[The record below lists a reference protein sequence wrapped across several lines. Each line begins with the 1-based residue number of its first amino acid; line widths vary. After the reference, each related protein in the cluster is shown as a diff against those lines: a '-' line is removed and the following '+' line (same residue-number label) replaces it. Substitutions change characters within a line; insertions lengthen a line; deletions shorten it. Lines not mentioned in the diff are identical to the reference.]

1 MKSTFIGSTVSV
13 LLVFS
18 AISHA
23 KDYVQGQ
30 DPKPTQQQVLQSSQQ
45 VQTSNQQP
53 GSVPAASQPAAEST
67 TQELPISDPA
77 SLKSVSKAPVEPVSA
92 VNDGRSEPVVATQ
105 TYTATAYS
113 LRGRTASGRPVS
125 RGLIAA
131 DPSVLPLGTRVRVD
145 AGAFSGEYLVADTGG
160 AVKGR
165 RIDIWTPT
173 AREAMKFGRRAVKL
187 TVLSFGGKRAKAASE
202 AKAAPVRPA
211 QVNGLAAK
219 TSPPLQP
226 ADKQKE

>member
-1 MKSTFIGSTVSV
+1 MKALVSRSVIVATTLLIGFVI
-13 LLVFS
+13 FS
-18 AISHA
+18 A
-23 KDYVQGQ
+23 
-30 DPKPTQQQVLQSSQQ
+30 KPSVAETPSFQFQSQKPESKENVADVLGKVEAENDATSPRSPVTGSQLLA
-45 VQTSNQQP
+45 P
-53 GSVPAASQPAAEST
+53 PA
-67 TQELPISDPA
+67 
-77 SLKSVSKAPVEPVSA
+77 
-92 VNDGRSEPVVATQ
+92 

-113 LRGRTASGRPVS
+113 LRGRTASGRLVS

-131 DPSVLPLGTRVRVD
+131 DPSVLPLGTLVRVE

-187 TVLSFGGKRAKAASE
+187 TVLSFGGKRAKAASD

-211 QVNGLAAK
+211 QVNGLATK
-219 TSPPLQP
+219 TCPPLQP
-226 ADKQKE
+226 PDKL